1 MIYTYNMTLS
11 DTYYYFGAIIGV
23 LLTGLASDFWLRS
36 KRFLMIFIIN
46 ILLFFLDIYLFATAG
61 DILPLTTPGN
71 NSFSVFLGAILA
83 SNDLI
88 YLVLMP
94 MLIAKNHSEKMAQL
108 S

>member
-1 MIYTYNMTLS
+1 MNLS
-11 DTYYYFGAIIGV
+11 DTYYYVGAIIGV
-23 LLTGLASDFWLRS
+23 LLTGLASDLWLRN

-46 ILLFFLDIYLFATAG
+46 ILLFVLDIYLFITAG
-61 DILPLTTPGN
+61 DLVSLSTPGN

-94 MLIAKNHSEKMAQL
+94 MLIAKNHSEKMA
-108 S
+108 